1 MYEDKKKRN
10 EKTKKEYDMKKEGYE
25 VSGAASGKL
34 KMKNDENRDEREKKC
49 DERVRREK
57 FGERLEQINK
67 KSEGGIRS
75 KKRFEFTRKR

>member
-1 MYEDKKKRN
+1 
-10 EKTKKEYDMKKEGYE
+10 MKFLERQ
-25 VSGAASGKL
+25 AAEN
-34 KMKNDENRDEREKKC
+34 KNDENRDEREKKR

-75 KKRFEFTRKR
+75 KKRFEFTRKRSRENIQEEEEGLELRK

>member
-1 MYEDKKKRN
+1 
-10 EKTKKEYDMKKEGYE
+10 MKI
-25 VSGAASGKL
+25 
-34 KMKNDENRDEREKKC
+34 KNDENGDEREKKR

-75 KKRFEFTRKR
+75 KKKFEFTRKR